1 MWLMAV
7 SAWGRHGFTA
17 LAEQNWTV
25 LVKQQ
30 LVQIQLRSGQVMKGG
45 PLSYFTR
52 KSPHYQNGRHV
63 LLWGYSG
70 QLQYIPAFS
79 RLFQAFPRY
88 SRLFQPISVYSAQF
102 LFLLLLAVAL
112 RLWSC
117 ALERLLP
124 LGVKGHLNT
133 HSEYWINFLGAV
145 LRPFLLDRR
154 IVKKLVKFSAR

>member
-1 MWLMAV
+1 MAV
-7 SAWGRHGFTA
+7 LAWGRHGFTA

-88 SRLFQPISVYSAQF
+88 SRLFQPISVCSAQLIF
-102 LFLLLLAVAL
+102 FITGCGSASLKLCLKKAASP
-112 RLWSC
+112 WSQRAFENSQC
-117 ALERLLP
+117 KVEEARSIWWLIL
-124 LGVKGHLNT
+124 K
-133 HSEYWINFLGAV
+133 
-145 LRPFLLDRR
+145 
-154 IVKKLVKFSAR
+154 IVWNWNI